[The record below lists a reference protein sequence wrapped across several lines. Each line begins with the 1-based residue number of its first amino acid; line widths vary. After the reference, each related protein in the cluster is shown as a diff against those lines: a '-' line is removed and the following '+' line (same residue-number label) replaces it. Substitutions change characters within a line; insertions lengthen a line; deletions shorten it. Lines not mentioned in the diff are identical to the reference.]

1 MRYERPRAVRY
12 FYSIAAVYGEDAI
25 MLPEGPLVLPGSYQV
40 RLRVEGKMFRGQ
52 FKDLQTR
59 LAVRPDLKELST
71 SVGALDARV
80 QELIGAPPRFHLRL
94 S

>member
-1 MRYERPRAVRY
+1 
-12 FYSIAAVYGEDAI
+12 
-25 MLPEGPLVLPGSYQV
+25 
-40 RLRVEGKMFRGQ
+40 MFRGQ